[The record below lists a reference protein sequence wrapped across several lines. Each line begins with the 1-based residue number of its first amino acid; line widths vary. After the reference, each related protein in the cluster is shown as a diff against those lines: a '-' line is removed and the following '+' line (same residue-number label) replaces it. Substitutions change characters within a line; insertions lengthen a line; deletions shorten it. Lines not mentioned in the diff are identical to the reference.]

1 METAANKNTEV
12 AVEEEPKSIVERFD
26 KVTILQSERF
36 KRYRD
41 ILDTVLNSGQL
52 YGADEVD
59 KVLSDAL
66 THQVQKSV
74 NE

>member
-1 METAANKNTEV
+1 METATNKNTEV
-12 AVEEEPKSIVERFD
+12 AVKEEPKSIVERFD
-26 KVTILQSERF
+26 KVTILQSDRF

-66 THQVQKSV
+66 AHLVQKSV

>member
-12 AVEEEPKSIVERFD
+12 AVKEEPKSIVERFD

-59 KVLSDAL
+59 KMLSDAL
-66 THQVQKSV
+66 AHRVQKSV

>member
-1 METAANKNTEV
+1 METVTNKNTEV
-12 AVEEEPKSIVERFD
+12 AIKEEPKSIVERFD
-26 KVTILQSERF
+26 KVTILQSDRF

-41 ILDTVLNSGQL
+41 ILDIVLNSGQL

-66 THQVQKSV
+66 AHRVQKFV

>member
-1 METAANKNTEV
+1 MEIATNKNTEV
-12 AVEEEPKSIVERFD
+12 AAKEEPKSIVERFD
-26 KVTILQSERF
+26 KVTILQSDRF

-41 ILDTVLNSGQL
+41 ILDTVLNPGQL

-66 THQVQKSV
+66 THRVQKSV

>member
-12 AVEEEPKSIVERFD
+12 AVKEEPKSIVERFD

-59 KVLSDAL
+59 KVLSDAF
-66 THQVQKSV
+66 THRVQKSV

>member
-1 METAANKNTEV
+1 MEITANKNTEV
-12 AVEEEPKSIVERFD
+12 AVKEEPKNIVERFD
-26 KVTILQSERF
+26 KVTILQSDRF

-66 THQVQKSV
+66 AHRVQKSV